1 MRHSGTVGRH
11 ADVAP
16 RKSLF
21 GLLPGVVTLLTTIG
35 VFSYAFIYAYLVRF
49 YLQLGLYPSAAGLS
63 QSEILSRATWPLVW
77 LSIFLLLLV
86 AILVAAAAGLR
97 WLGQRL
103 NRKVAGTWVERPI
116 AWVRRLESPFGA
128 ALLAALVLTVFDETR
143 VSNVFEFAVFTLLL
157 WPLAV
162 FIDKRRLPRVT
173 LAVVTVV
180 ALAGLLLPAWGSQD
194 ADNFKRTGEIQD
206 RAFLLGVEMQYVI
219 AEKSQTPPPATPGRV
234 YVMLGASGNIIVLY
248 DCKNRNVY
256 RMYIGSVLLRGHAFS
271 PFDDAQT
278 RVAAAACLSGTPV
291 PDLP

>member
-1 MRHSGTVGRH
+1 MGRH
-11 ADVAP
+11 EDDSP
-16 RKSLF
+16 RRSLF

-77 LSIFLLLLV
+77 LSISLLLLV
-86 AILVAAAAGLR
+86 AMLVAAAAGLQ

-103 NRKVAGTWVERPI
+103 HPKVAGTWVEQPVG
-116 AWVRRLESPFGA
+116 WVRRLESPFGA
-128 ALLAALVLTVFDETR
+128 ALLAALVLTVFDGIS
-143 VSNVFEFAVFTLLL
+143 VSNFIEVVGFTLLL

-180 ALAGLLLPAWGSQD
+180 ALAGLLLPAWGSLD

-248 DCKNRNVY
+248 DCKNGNVY
-256 RMYIGSVLLRGHAFS
+256 RMYIGSILLRGHAFS

>member
-1 MRHSGTVGRH
+1 MARPEDDS
-11 ADVAP
+11 P

-35 VFSYAFIYAYLVRF
+35 VFSYALIYAYLVRF
-49 YLQLGLYPSAAGLS
+49 YLQLGLFPSAAGLS
-63 QSEILSRATWPLVW
+63 QSEILSRVTWPVVW
-77 LSIFLLLLV
+77 LSIFLLLVV
-86 AILVAAAAGLR
+86 AILVAAAAGLQ
-97 WLGQRL
+97 WLGRRL
-103 NRKVAGTWVERPI
+103 HPKLAGTWVETPL
-116 AWVRRLESPFGA
+116 AWVRRLEGPFGA
-128 ALLAALVLTVFDETR
+128 ALLAALVLTLFDGTS
-143 VSNVFEFAVFTLLL
+143 VSNFLEMVGFTLLL

-162 FIDKRRLPRVT
+162 LIDKRRLPRVT

-180 ALAGLLLPAWGSQD
+180 ALAGLILPALGSQD
-194 ADNFKRTGEIQD
+194 ADAFKRTGQIQG
-206 RAFLLGVEMQYVI
+206 RSFFLGVEMQYVI

-256 RMYIGSVLLRGHAFS
+256 RMYIGSILLRGHAFS

-278 RVAAAACLSGTPV
+278 NVAAAACLSGTPV